1 MLMTLDSLFSSLV
14 PFILVHAR
22 KYRTK
27 DRLKIQ
33 TIYEI
38 NETYKKQTM
47 QNAAEQNYPWFTRLS
62 SHSARKQG
70 GLFYNAYKPTW
81 GETT

>member
-1 MLMTLDSLFSSLV
+1 M

-33 TIYEI
+33 TIYKL

-47 QNAAEQNYPWFTRLS
+47 QNAAEQNYP
-62 SHSARKQG
+62 
-70 GLFYNAYKPTW
+70 GLLAFHHCQPENEVAYSTTLTSPHGEKPP
-81 GETT
+81 G